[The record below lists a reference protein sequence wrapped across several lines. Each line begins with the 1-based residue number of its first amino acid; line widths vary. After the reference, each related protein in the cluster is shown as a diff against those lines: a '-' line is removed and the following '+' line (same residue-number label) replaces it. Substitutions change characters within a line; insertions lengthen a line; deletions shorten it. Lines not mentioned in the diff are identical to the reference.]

1 MYFELKNHSLPKGV
15 RAPGGSIEEGE
26 AWTKMR
32 AKGIRVSTKSLS
44 FDSGWSVTYEKQ
56 LVDYHYHYRALFD
69 HLYNGSQFA
78 VPLP

>member
-1 MYFELKNHSLPKGV
+1 MYFEQMNHSLPKGV
-15 RAPGGSIEEGE
+15 RPPGGYKEGE

-32 AKGIRVSTKSLS
+32 AKGIRISTQGLS
-44 FDSGWSVTYEKQ
+44 FGSGWTVTYGKQ